1 MGIEVLPDLLQ
12 KVFFW
17 KVCNFTIMITIDNT
31 AFTSGISFP
40 DILAVQTKAE
50 LLQICKKLDLYVS
63 PNLKKDE
70 TVHRVAVAMMT
81 NPINILS
88 VFNKQELLIVNF
100 PPVSIWPSAESNRRH
115 PNSWGW
121 WPPCKDWW
129 MKAKKMEPRLE
140 SVEMTRTI
148 VYDWSHNLEVTEMNY
163 FGPCVLKKTLLE
175 FDRLVFL
182 FRNKKFW

>member
-1 MGIEVLPDLLQ
+1 MQEIAARYPSETSYIFPFVTTRSRKEALRNVVLQRQNIKRNLKKIAVRCDLSVVPTFLMTRDLYIQ
-12 KVFFW
+12 LIQQASVS
-17 KVCNFTIMITIDNT
+17 D
-31 AFTSGISFP
+31 S

-115 PNSWGW
+115 PNS
-121 WPPCKDWW
+121 
-129 MKAKKMEPRLE
+129 
-140 SVEMTRTI
+140 
-148 VYDWSHNLEVTEMNY
+148 
-163 FGPCVLKKTLLE
+163 
-175 FDRLVFL
+175 
-182 FRNKKFW
+182 